1 MTSEKDIINELDP
14 GLGDDLEA
22 TGKLCKKICDGNDI
36 VYKFLAVQWEAS
48 LAALPQL
55 ANGAPPEMTRRLITH
70 LGAIALIFE
79 RLNFDGFQY
88 FMNVAGGILRVH
100 IGIFG
105 ENLERNGSTPSGL
118 H

>member
-1 MTSEKDIINELDP
+1 MTEDKDIINDLNP
-14 GLGDDLEA
+14 GLGDNLEA
-22 TGKLCKKICDGNDI
+22 TGRLCKKICEGNDI

-70 LGAIALIFE
+70 LGAIALILE
-79 RLNFDGFQY
+79 RLKFDGFEH
-88 FMNVAGGILRVH
+88 FLNVAGGILAVH
-100 IGIFG
+100 VGIFG
-105 ENLERNGSTPSGL
+105 ENLERNGSNPSGL